1 MKSAWVTAKK
11 IIELIDTD
19 YTKPGIDEVTVKVKA
34 CGICGTDIHFYNDF
48 PGGKPI
54 PLGHEVSGYVHK
66 IGEAVEDLKPGDRVI
81 VQNHVPCGTC
91 HSCLQGNPYT
101 CTNIQTYMNDRAGM
115 AEFIRIR
122 RNMVVPFSGLDYT
135 GAAVA
140 EPLTVA
146 FDITREARIEPFQR
160 VLISGPGMIGLFCV
174 TLARNVGAREIAV
187 LGRHLHTPRGKK
199 RAEAAMSMGATE
211 VFDTDELDWRE
222 KVKNR
227 FPDGFERI
235 VVTSPPRTIPGL
247 FELARFGGCIAYNG
261 ISFSE
266 ETITFNANAF
276 HFKKLKL
283 FASHAIPNW
292 GFSLALDLL
301 SQKKIDYEKLLTHEY
316 PIDEINEAFTT
327 ALSPDKGVIKVV
339 VTFAD

>member
-11 IIELIDTD
+11 IIELIDTE
-19 YTKPGIDEVTVKVKA
+19 YPKPGIDEVTVKVKV
-34 CGICGTDIHFYNDF
+34 CGICGTDLHFYNDF

-66 IGEAVEDLKPGDRVI
+66 IGEAVEDLKLGDRVI

-91 HSCLQGNPYT
+91 HSCLHGNPYT
-101 CTNIQTYMNDRAGM
+101 CSNIQTYMNDQAAM

-135 GAAVA
+135 EAAVA

-146 FDITREARIEPFQR
+146 FDITREARIEPFHR
-160 VLISGPGMIGLFCV
+160 VLISGPGIIGLFCT

-187 LGRHLHTPRGKK
+187 LGRRLHTLRGKK
-199 RAEAAMSMGATE
+199 RAEVAVLMGATE
-211 VFDTDELDWRE
+211 VFDTDKPDWRE
-222 KVKNR
+222 NVLKK
-227 FPDGFERI
+227 FPEGFERI
-235 VVTSPPRTIPGL
+235 VITSPPRTIPYL
-247 FELARFGGCIAYNG
+247 LDFARFGGCIAYNG

-266 ETITFNANAF
+266 ETITFNANTF

-283 FASHAIPNW
+283 LASHAIPNW
-292 GFSLALDLL
+292 GFPLALDLL
-301 SQKKIDYEKLLTHEY
+301 SKKKIDYEKLITHEY
-316 PIDEINEAFTT
+316 PFDKIEEAFST
-327 ALSPDKGVIKVV
+327 ALSPDEGVIKVV
-339 VTFAD
+339 VIFGD